1 MTVKELSEKF
11 EFREI
16 RPDEAEQAA
25 KIEQI
30 CFPPNEACTE
40 KMMRERVAAVPDL
53 FLVAVDKEKVDKC
66 IKAALSARMN
76 AYTPYSEY
84 KVGAAVLSASSGRI
98 YKGCNIENSSY
109 GATICAERNAVT
121 TALAAEG
128 ALGIDLLVVASED
141 YPPAPRV
148 LYACR

>member
-53 FLVAVDKEKVDKC
+53 FLVAVDKEKGRLAGFLNGLATNEKMFSDEFFTDAGLHDPEGENVMLLGLD
-66 IKAALSARMN
+66 
-76 AYTPYSEY
+76 
-84 KVGAAVLSASSGRI
+84 VLP
-98 YKGCNIENSSY
+98 
-109 GATICAERNAVT
+109 
-121 TALAAEG
+121 
-128 ALGIDLLVVASED
+128 GISKKRAGE
-141 YPPAPRV
+141 
-148 LYACR
+148 

>member
-53 FLVAVDKEKVDKC
+53 FLVAVDPFSVVVLGKFRRFYFSTLF
-66 IKAALSARMN
+66 IHS
-76 AYTPYSEY
+76 SE
-84 KVGAAVLSASSGRI
+84 LRFFPFL
-98 YKGCNIENSSY
+98 
-109 GATICAERNAVT
+109 R
-121 TALAAEG
+121 
-128 ALGIDLLVVASED
+128 
-141 YPPAPRV
+141 
-148 LYACR
+148 